1 MAIET
6 LIKIIQD
13 IMRKDIGV
21 DGDAQRISQIV
32 WLLFLKIFD
41 DKEKERSES
50 ISGYESPLEPKYR
63 WSNWAA
69 DPDGMSGDVL
79 ITFVNNDLFPYLKS
93 LSDSSD
99 MNPHGKLIGAV
110 FEDAYNYMKSGHLL
124 RQAINALQND
134 VDFNIKGD
142 RHLFN
147 DIYEKILADLQ
158 SAGNSGEYYTPR
170 ALTQFMVDIINPK
183 IGESIL
189 DPACGTG
196 GFLICAIEHLKNQ
209 ERKIEDRQTIQD
221 CINGVEKKPLPYM
234 LAVTNLMLHG
244 IDLPS
249 GIKRDNTLN
258 YPLDEYSKRKMDI
271 VITNPPF
278 GGVEEDG
285 IENNFPSKFRT
296 RETADLFLVLI
307 MRVLND
313 NGRAAIILPDGFLF
327 GMGIKTVIK
336 RELLSKFNL
345 HTIIRL
351 PKGVFSPYTSINTNI
366 LFFDKGEKT
375 KHVWFFE
382 HPYPEGYKSYSRT
395 NPLTIEEFDL
405 EKAWWNN
412 REENQYAWKVSYRDI
427 EALDFNLDY
436 ANPYKEKELDVDP
449 EQLLKNYKHISN
461 EIEQIRNSLR
471 SELEKAFGEWHD

>member
-41 DKEKERSES
+41 DKESERSKTVP
-50 ISGYESPLEPKYR
+50 GYESPLQPRYQ

-69 DPDGMSGDVL
+69 DPEGMSGDEL
-79 ITFVNNDLFPYLKS
+79 INFVNNDLFPYLKT

-99 MNPHGKLIGAV
+99 TNPHGKMIGEV

-134 VDFNIKGD
+134 VDFNIKSD

-196 GFLICAIEHLKNQ
+196 GFLTCAIEHLKNQ

-234 LAVTNLMLHG
+234 LAVTNMMLHG

-258 YPLDEYSKRKMDI
+258 YPLEDYSKKKMDI

-285 IENNFPSKFRT
+285 IEVNFPQEFRT
-296 RETADLFLVLI
+296 RETADLFLKLI
-307 MRVLND
+307 MEVLNEK
-313 NGRAAIILPDGFLF
+313 GRAAIILPDGFLF
-327 GMGIKTVIK
+327 GGGVKTAIK

-345 HTIIRL
+345 HTIVRM
-351 PKGVFSPYTSINTNI
+351 PNGVFSPYTSINTNI

-375 KHVWFFE
+375 KYVWFFE
-382 HPYPEGYKSYSRT
+382 HPYPEGYKSYSRA
-395 NPLTIEEFDL
+395 NPLTIQEFDL
-405 EKAWWNN
+405 EKAWWND
-412 REENQYAWKVSYRDI
+412 RKENQYAWKISYKDVESR
-427 EALDFNLDY
+427 DFNLDY
-436 ANPYKEKELDVDP
+436 ANPYKEKEVEVDP
-449 EQLLKNYKHISN
+449 EQLLKNYNHISK
-461 EIEQIRNSLR
+461 EIKHIRNSLK